1 MYNFKK
7 MNAQNIFNPVFR
19 QDYTNGYSEGLNP
32 YSKNTDKSKSD
43 AYNFGFN
50 SGRKSYEE
58 MNGALACGIPHLI
71 VSEKVLEE
79 FLLAGLLGLKIDTYG
94 YTQHQLNV
102 LSKWYQSGIEKYDVK
117 EGLYLI
123 EILEE
128 MDIEMG
134 E

>member
-1 MYNFKK
+1 
-7 MNAQNIFNPVFR
+7 MNTQNIFDPLFR
-19 QDYTNGYSEGLNP
+19 QEYMEGYENGLNP
-32 YSKNTDKSKSD
+32 FAKNSNKGKSD
-43 AYNFGFN
+43 AYNFGFT
-50 SGRKSYEE
+50 SGRKSYEDR
-58 MNGALACGIPHLI
+58 NGSLSDGIPHLI
-71 VSEKVLEE
+71 VCERVLEE

-128 MDIEMG
+128 IGIELG